1 MRIEMFLLLSGEGA
15 SDIGTQDDKIGPMTK
30 FIDKCIA
37 RHSRYSLIEVGSY
50 TIVTKQTLSE
60 TAKTEIK
67 PLSKKGKK
75 QLSETRYFYQNAR
88 ALALLA
94 KRKGEELHL
103 TVIPVLFRD
112 ADGTASSNRGEWR
125 DKRQSMLD
133 GFEVAGVLNG
143 IPMIPKPKSEAW
155 ILCALRDDYQ
165 NCERLEDQSGNDASP
180 NSLKEQLD
188 QHLGEAATRMLLNE
202 KVDRGQ
208 LDITRIVDMPSLNV
222 FKDRVDEVFSNLPN
236 SSNTT

>member
-1 MRIEMFLLLSGEGA
+1 MFLLLSGEGA
-15 SDIGTQDDKIGPMTK
+15 SDIGTQDDEIGPMTK
-30 FIDKCIA
+30 FIDKWIA
-37 RHSRYSLIEVGSY
+37 RHSGYSLIEVGSY

-60 TAKTEIK
+60 TAKREIK

-75 QLSETRYFYQNAR
+75 QLSETRYFYKNAR

-94 KRKGEELHL
+94 KRKGEELDL

-112 ADGTASSNRGEWR
+112 ADGTASSDRGEWR

-133 GFEVAGVLNG
+133 GFEVEGVLNG

-180 NSLKEQLD
+180 NSLKKQLD

>member
-1 MRIEMFLLLSGEGA
+1 MFLLLSGEGA

-30 FIDKCIA
+30 FIDKWIA

-75 QLSETRYFYQNAR
+75 QLSETRYFYKNAR

-94 KRKGEELHL
+94 KRKGEELDL

-133 GFEVAGVLNG
+133 GFEVEGVLNG